1 MVSGSCYTSH
11 INIIRKGI
19 SIKDHIK
26 IDELPA
32 IRSEGGLHC
41 VGDKMF
47 LRVYGF
53 PQILV
58 AKVGITGGQGNR
70 GLQVSEVDAAKAL
83 QDVEE
88 AEEILMMKE
97 IRMSSGQQPGIL
109 IVTDQR
115 IRVMA
120 DDLE

>member
-1 MVSGSCYTSH
+1 MNRKGQHQNELLVVSGSCYTSH

-47 LRVYGF
+47 LRVYGI

-58 AKVGITGGQGNR
+58 AKVGIIGDQGER
-70 GLQVSEVDAAKAL
+70 GL
-83 QDVEE
+83 
-88 AEEILMMKE
+88 
-97 IRMSSGQQPGIL
+97 
-109 IVTDQR
+109 
-115 IRVMA
+115 
-120 DDLE
+120 